1 MTNTNIPRK
10 NTPIEL
16 VKMYIERV
24 YENHEYQLVR
34 EIFSNPMV
42 RHDPNGIVVL
52 SHDDQIARLE
62 KYQAQMGANFENIT
76 IHGNDEF
83 VSVVYNMFTTR
94 GRPFAIC
101 SIETWRVQDGL
112 ITDCWNSP
120 YVEGKWG
127 DPDKP
132 ETLQRKVSTPKLM
145 KDSDYINR
153 EWLTDVFA
161 QAQLETPRIE
171 LITPTP
177 LTSGNAGKTIRLNI
191 DYNAAPG
198 KAPQAL
204 ICKMTSDNPQMASMM
219 MQGGVNIAE
228 VNAIKMLVREEI
240 INTPTLYF
248 GEIDSHGFHF
258 NLLSEDLDQRGG
270 YEADQLGG
278 LTVVQAESVCEQF
291 NKLHSHFW
299 NDASIEERE
308 WLNRPAKAST
318 DAFFAGLQVARDYFG
333 DLLSEPQ
340 YELIENFAVYIEDWF
355 NYNYDKKTV
364 IHADA
369 RSANIL
375 FCPSSNGRDEAFLI
389 DWQTVTLGHPTRDLA
404 YFLGVSI
411 STEDRRDIEHR
422 LLTLHTDAMA
432 TKDSSYNLEKAS
444 QEYRFNLFA
453 GVWGAVA
460 TCAYA
465 HTDELRKVLYSWL
478 PRSLT
483 AVEDWDSLSLVKDRF
498 TNP

>member
-1 MTNTNIPRK
+1 MTDTNNSQK
-10 NTPIEL
+10 KTPVEL
-16 VKMYIERV
+16 VRMYIERV

-76 IHGNDEF
+76 IHGNNEF

-94 GRPFAIC
+94 GRPFAMC
-101 SIETWRVQDGL
+101 SIETWRVEDGL

-127 DPDKP
+127 DANKP
-132 ETLQRKVSTPKLM
+132 ETLQRKISAPKLL
-145 KDSDYINR
+145 KDSEYITR

-177 LTSGNAGKTIRLNI
+177 ITSGNAGKTIRLNI

-198 KAPQAL
+198 KAPQTL

-228 VNAIKMLVREEI
+228 VNAVKMLATEQI
-240 INTPTLYF
+240 INTPALYL
-248 GEIDSHGFHF
+248 GETDNYGFYF
-258 NLLSEDLDQRGG
+258 NLLFEDLDQKGG
-270 YEADQLGG
+270 YEADQVRG
-278 LTVVQAESVCEQF
+278 LTAVQAESVCDQF

-299 NDASIEERE
+299 NDASIEDLEL
-308 WLNRPAKAST
+308 LNRPIKAST
-318 DAFFAGLQVARDYFG
+318 DAFFAGLQAARGYFG
-333 DLLSEPQ
+333 DLLSESQ
-340 YELIENFAVYIEDWF
+340 YELIENFAVHIGGWLS
-355 NYNYDKKTV
+355 YNYDKKTV

-404 YFLGVSI
+404 YFLSVSV
-411 STEDRRDIEHR
+411 STEDRRDIEQR
-422 LLTLHTDAMA
+422 LLALHTDAMS
-432 TKDSSYNLEKAS
+432 TKDSSYTLERAK

-465 HTDELRKVLYSWL
+465 HTDELREVLYSWL
-478 PRSLT
+478 PRSLA
-483 AVEDWDSLSLVKDRF
+483 AVEDWDSLSLVEDRLAK
-498 TNP
+498 P